1 MDACATATHPLQV
14 DAGPMAPAVAPPR
27 PGSRLLTAAHAA
39 GRRVAPLWPLK
50 HFVAVNP
57 FLGLTAL
64 DFVQAA
70 ESMARTTG
78 ARMTMPRSFYA
89 DAIASGRIADA
100 DLAAALADAGPA
112 RGIPADIAGL
122 KAAAISGTEPTLP
135 LLPTV
140 ADVASAAMGVDW
152 AGLARDRI
160 SGWAAGYFDEGQAAW
175 ASAWRDLPPYAAWRA
190 EMTVDRTPEVMGLA
204 SVRRIAKD
212 LPLTAEEAII
222 ESVAALGLDGP
233 AMDAWFHR
241 LLMTIGGWAS
251 FARYRV
257 WQSELYGAS
266 DTALTELLAVRLGW
280 EVVILRALAGNIA
293 VAAAWAAAR
302 DEIAARREPDPALTV
317 DAILQSAFE
326 RAWQREFFTALR
338 TGGTASASP
347 RSVVRAAFCIDVR
360 SEVFRRAFES
370 VAPEV
375 ETIGFAGFFG
385 FPIEYVPLGQTRGGA
400 QCPVLLAPRFTVC
413 ESVDADDAEEAR
425 QLGLR
430 IARRRAG
437 KAWKAFKTAAVSSFG
452 FVETM
457 GWRYAGKLATDAFGL
472 TRTVPHPS
480 EEGIDAATQR
490 RLAPRIAAREV
501 GGRATGF
508 SDSDK
513 LDMAEAV
520 LKAMSMRQGF
530 ARLVLLA
537 GHGSTTVNNPH
548 ATGLD
553 CGACGGHTGEANARV
568 AAAILNDPH
577 VRTGLAQRG
586 IGVPCDTVF
595 LGCLHDTTT
604 DEVTIFDEDAVPSS
618 HAPDLARL
626 KGWLQA
632 AGRRARA
639 ERAALL
645 DIAPGAGVDA
655 EVARRS
661 RDWSQVRPEWG
672 LAGCAAFIAAPR
684 ERTRGCDLGGRAFLH
699 SYDWRQ
705 DEGFKVL
712 ELIMTAPM
720 VVASWISLQYYGATV
735 DNRVFGSGNKVLH
748 NVVGLLGVLEGSG
761 GDLRVGLPLQSVHDG
776 TRFVHEP
783 LRLSVVIEAPTA
795 AIDAVIA
802 RHETV
807 RQLVEN
813 GWLHLFALSGEP
825 PVIQRYMRSLQWQ
838 QT

>member
-1 MDACATATHPLQV
+1 MNACATAL
-14 DAGPMAPAVAPPR
+14 ALPADGEPQTPA
-27 PGSRLLTAAHAA
+27 TAAPSRRSRVLAAAYDA
-39 GRRVAPLWPLK
+39 GRRIAPLWPLK

-70 ESMARTTG
+70 ETMARTAG

-89 DAIASGRIADA
+89 DAIRSGRIADA
-100 DLAAALADAGPA
+100 DLAAAIADAEAAPGLPA
-112 RGIPADIAGL
+112 GIAEL
-122 KAAAISGTEPTLP
+122 KAAAMVGTVSAAL

-140 ADVASAAMGVDW
+140 ADVASAVTGVDW

-160 SGWAAGYFDEGQAAW
+160 SSWAAGYFDEGQAAW

-190 EMTVDRTPEVMGLA
+190 EMTADRTPEIMGLPHA
-204 SVRRIAKD
+204 RRIAKD
-212 LPLTAEEAII
+212 LPPTAEEAIC
-222 ESVAALGLDGP
+222 EGVAALGLDGTTLE
-233 AMDAWFHR
+233 DWFHR
-241 LLMTIGGWAS
+241 LLMSIGGWAS

-257 WQSELYGAS
+257 WQRELQGGRDA
-266 DTALTELLAVRLGW
+266 ALTELLAVRLGW
-280 EVVILRALAGNIA
+280 EVVILRALGGNAA
-293 VAAAWAAAR
+293 VAAAWTAAR
-302 DEIAARREPDPALTV
+302 EEIAAEHTPPPALAV
-317 DAILQSAFE
+317 DSILQSAFE
-326 RAWQREFFTALR
+326 RARQRELFATLR
-338 TGGTASASP
+338 HG
-347 RSVVRAAFCIDVR
+347 RSVPAPARGAVQAAFCIDVR
-360 SEVFRRAFES
+360 SEIFRRALES

-385 FPIEYVPLGQTRGGA
+385 FPIEYVPLGQTHGGA
-400 QCPVLLAPRFTVC
+400 QCPVLLTPRFTVC
-413 ESVDADDAEEAR
+413 ETVDADAAEETR
-425 QLGLR
+425 QLELR

-437 KAWKAFKTAAVSSFG
+437 KAWKVFKTAAVSSFG

-457 GWRYAGKLATDAFGL
+457 GWRYAGKLATDAFGV
-472 TRTVPHPS
+472 TRPVPHPAG
-480 EEGIDAATQR
+480 EGIDAATQQ
-490 RLAPRIAAREV
+490 RLVPRIAARQV
-501 GGRATGF
+501 DGRATGF
-508 SDSDK
+508 TDAEK

-520 LKAMSMRQGF
+520 LKAMSIRQPF
-530 ARLVLLA
+530 ARLVLLT

-568 AAAILNDPH
+568 AAAILNDTQ
-577 VRTGLAQRG
+577 VRAGLPARG
-586 IGVPCDTVF
+586 IAVPSDTVF

-626 KGWLQA
+626 KSWLRF
-632 AGRRARA
+632 AGHRARA

-645 DIAPGAGVDA
+645 GIPPQAAIDA

-684 ERTRGCDLGGRAFLH
+684 ERTHGCDLGGSAFLH
-699 SYDWRQ
+699 SYDWQQ
-705 DEGFKVL
+705 DEDFKVL

-735 DNRVFGSGNKVLH
+735 DNRIFGSGNKALH
-748 NVVGLLGVLEGSG
+748 NVVGTLGVLEGSG
-761 GDLRVGLPLQSVHDG
+761 GDLRVGLPMQSVHDG

-783 LRLSVVIEAPTA
+783 LRLSVVIEAPTE
-795 AIDAVIA
+795 AIDAMIG
-802 RHETV
+802 RHENV
-807 RQLVEN
+807 RQLVDN
-813 GWLHLFALSGEP
+813 GWLHLFALSGDQ
-825 PVIQRYMRSLQWQ
+825 PVIQRYQGRLQWQ
-838 QT
+838 TI